1 LIYVNKISEK
11 ELKVSFQYNSRLVKS
26 IKKVEGRKWKADKE
40 YWIIPNDEDSINGL
54 KRVFAN
60 EDIDW
65 GELSGLQIMEPR
77 ASKISDLSSG
87 IELLKRQLTLKG
99 YSEKTKKSY
108 IGHVKRFLDFAS
120 IEPEALEKE
129 DVKKYIYHLL
139 NERQNS
145 HTFAN
150 QALSAIKLY
159 YEHILKKE
167 RLLYDLPRPKK
178 EKKLPVILSQ
188 REVLS
193 ILNSVDNIKHKS
205 ILYLTYSS
213 GLRVGEVV
221 RLKIN
226 DIDSD
231 RMLIH
236 IRQGKGRKDRYT
248 ILSATALNV
257 LKEYVHITKPKDW
270 LFPGGKNNSFLTER
284 SVQKVFASAC
294 KKANIRKGV
303 TVHSLRHSFAT
314 HLLENGID
322 LRYIQ
327 ELLGHSSSKTTEIYT
342 HVTQANLCRIKSP
355 LDSHLG

>member
-1 LIYVNKISEK
+1 LIYVNRISEK
-11 ELKVSFQYNSRLVKS
+11 ELKVSFHYNSRLVRS
-26 IKKVEGRKWKADKE
+26 IKEVEGRKWEADKK
-40 YWIIPNDEDSINGL
+40 YWIIPNNKKSINEL
-54 KRVFAN
+54 KRVFEN

-65 GELSGLQIMEPR
+65 GELSGLSIMEPH
-77 ASKISDLSSG
+77 ASKISDVSSG
-87 IELLKRQLTLKG
+87 LELLKRQLTLKG

-108 IGHVKRFLDFAS
+108 IGHVRRFLDFIN
-120 IEPEALEKE
+120 IEPTALNKE

-145 HTFAN
+145 HAFAN

-159 YEHILKKE
+159 YEHILKKGK
-167 RLLYDLPRPKK
+167 LLYDLPRPKK

-188 REVLS
+188 KEVLS

-205 ILYLTYSS
+205 ILYLSYSA

-221 RLKIN
+221 RLKMD

-231 RMLIH
+231 RMLMH

-248 ILSATALNV
+248 ILSETALDV
-257 LKEYVHITKPKDW
+257 LKEYVHIAKPKDW

-284 SVQKVFASAC
+284 SVQKIFASAC
-294 KKANIRKGV
+294 KKANIRKDV

-314 HLLENGID
+314 HLLESGID

-342 HVTQANLCRIKSP
+342 HVTQANLSRIKSP
-355 LDSHLG
+355 LDRLLK